1 MKWFPDWV
9 NDMGFV
15 ITALGFG
22 FAIWQILL
30 IGKRQKAIAAAN
42 EKLIKK
48 INSQDNL
55 LNIKKSIET
64 ISELKA
70 FTIKEDY
77 YQIDKKIGELKD
89 NLIACKRI
97 HNEKVTEI
105 MMLLQSLT
113 SCQQNINN
121 VRLNNNNTFDSG
133 AFLSILDQIRDLFS
147 EIIEKCK
154 YE

>member
-1 MKWFPDWV
+1 MKWFPDWF
-9 NDMGFV
+9 NDMGFI
-15 ITALGFG
+15 ITALGLG

-42 EKLIKK
+42 EKLIKR

-89 NLIACKRI
+89 NLMACKRI

-105 MMLLQSLT
+105 MVLLQSLT

-121 VRLNNNNTFDSG
+121 VRLNNSNTFDSG